1 MTNETVLQKIIS
13 RVEVLEEKVQSIEKN
28 LKVPTPFI
36 KKKQKA
42 LTLAEV
48 IRGRNFNSGQEK
60 IVVIV
65 GYYEKILKKDPI
77 READLKEGWKVG
89 KFDGKYSPNFLTRSA
104 TWVRN
109 IDSNLDLSQTGER
122 FFEDF
127 LKLNNGKNQK

>member
-1 MTNETVLQKIIS
+1 MTNETVLKKIIS

-48 IRGRNFNSGQEK
+48 IRGRKFNSGQEK

>member
-28 LKVPTPFI
+28 LKVPTSFI

-48 IRGRNFNSGQEK
+48 IRGRKFNSGQEK

>member
-1 MTNETVLQKIIS
+1 MTNETVLKKIIS